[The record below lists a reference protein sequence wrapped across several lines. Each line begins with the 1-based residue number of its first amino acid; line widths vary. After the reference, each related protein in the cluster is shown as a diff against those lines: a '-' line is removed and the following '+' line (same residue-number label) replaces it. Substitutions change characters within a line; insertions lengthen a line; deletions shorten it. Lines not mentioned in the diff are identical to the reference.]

1 MLDTP
6 AESKWFIFSPLN
18 MDGYICVCVQG
29 AAGIKMK
36 VMKAVVQ
43 VHRAQGGGDLG
54 CGGDC
59 REGPAICLGPGR
71 CDPAS
76 LFGPTEHTRVTGR
89 DIPPDWGIVSEF

>member
-1 MLDTP
+1 MLI
-6 AESKWFIFSPLN
+6 S
-18 MDGYICVCVQG
+18 VCARYSRNKDEGDEGGVG
-29 AAGIKMK
+29 
-36 VMKAVVQ
+36 VQ

-76 LFGPTEHTRVTGR
+76 LFGPTEHTGVTGR